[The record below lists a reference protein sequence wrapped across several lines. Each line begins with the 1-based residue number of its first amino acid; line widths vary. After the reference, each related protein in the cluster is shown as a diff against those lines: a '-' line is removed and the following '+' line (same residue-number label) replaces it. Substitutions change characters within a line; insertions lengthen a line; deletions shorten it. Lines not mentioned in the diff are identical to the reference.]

1 VVAVDWLPPPSA
13 PQDLLVEAVDAL
25 AGQSPTELAGAVALD
40 RTRVLLAQTERLSA
54 LALQALS
61 DVERRELYLLD
72 GATCAGSWVHGLQLP
87 GVDRTALALARR
99 LHTVPAVAAA
109 LRAGQLSTRAA
120 AAVTVAAGRARP
132 FLDRPDNHIDGQPAG
147 PVLRAVL
154 VDGISM
160 LLAEQTG
167 GAPDSDPEQAQLRAE
182 LHGVLDS
189 AGSQQD
195 RLERGLLRYAQRSN
209 PTQLSSGLALLL
221 DALLPAQHD
230 ARARRAHDQAG
241 LDLHRKHSGSGWT
254 LRGELDEETGEL
266 LFTLLGAEHAVDPD
280 NPTDTNAWRTATS
293 NHSNQ
298 GDTPDASSSTQAA
311 STAGNDGGPDLTGL
325 DPQYWP
331 DSTPGPAAAAPN
343 ATTRSAKP
351 CAGCS
356 AAARSAPATK
366 STRTWPSPSPSTRS
380 TAGPARCP
388 PAPPAAPRWP
398 APSSVRCCAPAPSP
412 DSSWTPTARSC
423 RSATPN
429 APRPPPNGSS

>member
-1 VVAVDWLPPPSA
+1 V
-13 PQDLLVEAVDAL
+13 Q
-25 AGQSPTELAGAVALD
+25 
-40 RTRVLLAQTERLSA
+40 
-54 LALQALS
+54 
-61 DVERRELYLLD
+61 
-72 GATCAGSWVHGLQLP
+72 GLQLP
-87 GVDRTALALARR
+87 GVDRTALVLGRR

-109 LRAGQLSTRAA
+109 LRAGQLSAPAA
-120 AAVTVAAGRARP
+120 E
-132 FLDRPDNHIDGQPAG
+132 PA
-147 PVLRAVL
+147 LHAVL

-167 GAPDSDPEQAQLRAE
+167 GAPDSDPEQQQLRAE

-195 RLERGLLRYAQRSN
+195 RLERGLLLYAQRSN
-209 PTQLSSGLALLL
+209 PTQLSSGLAMLL

-230 ARARRAHDQAG
+230 AQARRAHDQAG
-241 LDLHRKHSGSGWT
+241 LDLHRNHSGSGWT

-293 NHSNQ
+293 NHSYQ
-298 GDTPDASSSTQAA
+298 GDNTPDASSSTQAA
-311 STAGNDGGPDLTGL
+311 STEGSGGGPDLTGL

-331 DSTPGPAAAAPN
+331 DSTPRPRSTRTN
-343 ATTRSAKP
+343 ATTRCAKP

-366 STRTWPSPSPSTRS
+366 STRTWPSPSPSTPS
-380 TAGPARCP
+380 TAGPGRSP
-388 PAPPAAPRWP
+388 PAPAAATRWP

-412 DSSWTPTARSC
+412 GSSWTPTARSC
-423 RSATPN
+423 KSATPN
-429 APRPPPNGSS
+429 AWPPPPNGSSSPPSGPAAAPRTAATAAKPTATRSSRTT